1 MCTEKKSVNS
11 AVMSTCSEEDNES
24 ACAPSPE
31 EDCEEELQYGP
42 GIVSKLR
49 TRFLSITLKQ
59 QNRGLLRSNM
69 RRSCSLEDLL
79 DQGRSTQDN
88 IFTGKGCCGRGNRNQ
103 ECDPSC
109 TNLKR
114 AKSMDSLILSA
125 EDQTDRP
132 NEDHTSEELSRKEK
146 CEIVESL
153 TSNNHHIPKLVK
165 RKEGALNRSTVSI
178 CDEELPKPDTV
189 KIYKRMF
196 EPADGK
202 RGMSHS
208 NVRRKPPVLRASAKV
223 GTATSAKAPAQKKV
237 VNGSASSNEL
247 KNSVIKE
254 NGNVPANSKFEAK
267 EKVQQVNGVEN
278 GGIIKNGQH
287 DNLIENKKQPDALK
301 NRSVGKK
308 ILNPP
313 IKEEEEEMHI
323 SEGHDTESKK
333 DEPLTRYKVRTTKKS
348 FETSSKP
355 SLPPNKPVLQ
365 GSRKKPHLNPTE
377 KKALKKQAP
386 EAPKPPVEVVQKEP
400 VVLRESES
408 SQTNKENSECY
419 SRIQQ
424 KEGMSLEGTNG
435 LAASPPLTNGYV
447 CDVQQSPDSGLDNK
461 PVQDIINSEVVV
473 SKETQQQVDKT
484 VVTQKELSSTTNN
497 KTPLWQHK
505 SSQNGA
511 SNSMVFDFRGKDVV
525 HHLSVQPAP
534 FGSKALRT
542 RSLLIDG
549 KEAIPY
555 TNGSV
560 NGNSADDE
568 DDEYVM
574 DYSYPPP
581 SGVIF
586 EGENV
591 IVGKGAILTVRN
603 KSLKIQF
610 DDDVDHTFV
619 YPSESSLLE
628 ECESPTTA
636 NSSEAESD
644 ATEDDDGNDENDLSN
659 GRPPKL
665 RSNTTIG
672 ITGGLATYTPSVLRT
687 VDNFEPGMFRPGQNE
702 IIVDGDKSKHES
714 PIQNGI
720 QGEEDGEAEMLKPA
734 DPELISSWSLS
745 TATSD
750 LLF

>member
-24 ACAPSPE
+24 PCSPSQE

-59 QNRGLLRSNM
+59 QSRGLLRSNM

-88 IFTGKGCCGRGNRNQ
+88 LFTGKGNCGNRIQ
-103 ECDPSC
+103 GCDS
-109 TNLKR
+109 NLKR

-125 EDQTDRP
+125 EDQTDGAD
-132 NEDHTSEELSRKEK
+132 EDQGSEELSRKEK

-165 RKEGALNRSTVSI
+165 RKEGALNRSTISI

-196 EPADGK
+196 EPADAK
-202 RGMSHS
+202 RGLSHS

-223 GTATSAKAPAQKKV
+223 GTATSAKVPSQKKI
-237 VNGSASSNEL
+237 VNGSANSNEL
-247 KNSVIKE
+247 KNGVIKE
-254 NGNVPANSKFEAK
+254 NGNVSENSKFDAK
-267 EKVQQVNGVEN
+267 EKIQVNGIEN
-278 GGIIKNGQH
+278 VGIIKNGQH
-287 DNLIENKKQPDALK
+287 DNHHIEVKKQPDTFK
-301 NRSVGKK
+301 SRSVGKK

-313 IKEEEEEMHI
+313 IKEEEEEMHVN
-323 SEGHDTESKK
+323 EGHDSESKK
-333 DEPLTRYKVRTTKKS
+333 DEPLARYKVKITKKT
-348 FETSSKP
+348 FEAKSKP
-355 SLPPNKPVLQ
+355 SLPPNKPVVQ
-365 GSRKKPHLNPTE
+365 GNKKKPHLNSTE
-377 KKALKKQAP
+377 KKASLKKQAP
-386 EAPKPPVEVVQKEP
+386 EAPKPPVEIVRVQKEP
-400 VVLRESES
+400 VGSES
-408 SQTNKENSECY
+408 AQTNKEDTECH

-424 KEGMSLEGTNG
+424 KEDTSPESTNG
-435 LAASPPLTNGYV
+435 LAVILPLTNGYV
-447 CDVQQSPDSGLDNK
+447 CDVQPRTDSALDNK
-461 PVQDIINSEVVV
+461 SVHVQDIKNSETA
-473 SKETQQQVDKT
+473 KETHQVENA
-484 VVTQKELSSTTNN
+484 VVAQKESSSSCSLTPGAN

-505 SSQNGA
+505 SSQSGCG
-511 SNSMVFDFRGKDVV
+511 NSMVFDFRGKDVV
-525 HHLSVQPAP
+525 HHLSVQPVP
-534 FGSKALRT
+534 FGNKALRT

-560 NGNSADDE
+560 NGSADDE
-568 DDEYVM
+568 DEEYVM

-610 DDDVDHTFV
+610 DDDVNDTFV

-628 ECESPTTA
+628 ECESPTTV

-644 ATEDDDGNDENDLSN
+644 ATEEDGGNDENDFSN
-659 GRPPKL
+659 GRPQKL
-665 RSNTTIG
+665 RANTTIG

-702 IIVDGDKSKHES
+702 ITVDGDKSKYES
-714 PIQNGI
+714 PVQNGI
-720 QGEEDGEAEMLKPA
+720 QGEEDVVAEMLKPA

-745 TATSD
+745 TTTSD